1 MAGNIKGIIV
11 EIGGDTSGLENALKK
26 VNKSTSSLSKELKGI
41 NSLLKLD
48 PKNTELLAQ
57 KQKVLGDEI
66 ANVSKRLELLKDR
79 QKEIANSPELAE
91 HRDQYR
97 NLQREIIKT
106 ELELKSLKIEAS
118 GWTQASRTLE
128 GIGNTLTNLGNGI
141 TEVGKKASVASA
153 AVGALF
159 AAGIKY
165 NADIETATKS
175 YEAFIGSAEEAEQ
188 AVQAIR
194 DQSKTSPFATTDL
207 IRANQMLISTGISAD
222 EARNTI
228 SALADAIALTGGGN
242 DELTRMASNLQQIQN
257 AGKATSMDIRQ
268 FAYAGIDVYGIL
280 AETTG
285 KNVEEIKKMDVT
297 YEELSRALQTAA
309 AEGGK
314 YYKGQEQGAETLNGK
329 INQLKKS
336 FQDLLGELTKSLLP
350 IINNIITGLQNLAKW
365 FNGLSQSQKDMI
377 TKIGTI
383 IALLSPAL
391 IIIGKLITF
400 AGSIFLALSK
410 VFGIMAKIAPIIGT
424 ILKSLSFLLNPIT
437 AIIAAVAAVGAGLV
451 ALYNH
456 NEAFREKVD
465 EIWNAIK
472 SLVMDTIVPAVQ
484 QAFELIKKVLENIG
498 NFIHTTFDTAANFLI
513 GVGNTIYSRVIS
525 PIIGF
530 FQNNLVPAITAAVNT
545 IKNVFSGIIGTISN
559 IWETVKTTFSN
570 AIDWIRDTFG
580 GAWSSVWQ
588 GIVDVFTGIWD
599 GMTSGIK
606 GVINGII
613 GALNTFIN
621 GINRISFDVPDWV
634 PVIGGKKWGFN
645 IPSIPELAS
654 GGIAMSDTL
663 ARIGEGRDPE
673 AVIPLGRTLT
683 HYMAEALKE
692 AGAMNTIQVNFYPQ
706 KMTDA
711 ELERAFNYVDRR
723 YGMAY

>member
-1 MAGNIKGIIV
+1 MAGNIKGIVV

-26 VNKSTSSLSKELKGI
+26 VNRSTSSLSKELRGI

-57 KQKVLGDEI
+57 KQTVLGKTIEETE
-66 ANVSKRLELLKDR
+66 KKLETLKA
-79 QKEIANSPELAE
+79 QLASMDLSSE
-91 HRDQYR
+91 PDDKIRR
-97 NLQREIIKT
+97 LQRDIIKT
-106 ELELKSLKIEAS
+106 EADLKNLKIEAS
-118 GWTQASRTLE
+118 GWTQASKTLE
-128 GIGNTLTNLGNGI
+128 GIGNTLTNVGNSI
-141 TEVGKKASVASA
+141 TAIGKKASVASA

-175 YEAFIGSAEEAEQ
+175 YEAFIGSAEEAEK

-207 IRANQMLISTGISAD
+207 IRANQMLISTGISAE

-297 YEELSRALQTAA
+297 YEELSRALQVAA
-309 AEGGK
+309 SEGGK
-314 YYKGQEQGAETLNGK
+314 YYKGQEQGASTLNGQ

-350 IINNIITGLQNLAKW
+350 VIKNIISGLQNLTKW

-400 AGSIFLALSK
+400 FGSIFLVISK
-410 VFGIMAKIAPIIGT
+410 VFGIMAKIAPVLGT
-424 ILKSLSFLLNPIT
+424 IIKGVAALVNPIT
-437 AIIAAVAAVGAGLV
+437 LVIAAVTAIIGGLT
-451 ALYNH
+451 ALYFK
-456 NEAFREKVD
+456 NEEFRAKID
-465 EIWNAIK
+465 EIWNGIK

-484 QAFELIKKVLENIG
+484 KAFDLIKKVIENIG
-498 NFIHTTFDTAANFLI
+498 KFIFDTFGNVVNFMI
-513 GVGNTIYSRVIS
+513 EVGNNIYNRVIS

-530 FQNNLVPAITAAVNT
+530 FQNNLVPAITGAVNT
-545 IKNVFSGIIGTISN
+545 IKNVFSGIIGTISG
-559 IWETVKTTFSN
+559 IWESVKSTFN
-570 AIDWIRDTFG
+570 GAIDWIRDTFG
-580 GAWSSVWQ
+580 SAWSNVWQ

-613 GALNTFIN
+613 GALNTFIS

-645 IPSIPELAS
+645 IPSIPELA
-654 GGIAMSDTL
+654 T
-663 ARIGEGRDPE
+663 GRNS
-673 AVIPLGRTLT
+673 RSS
-683 HYMAEALKE
+683 
-692 AGAMNTIQVNFYPQ
+692 NSSN
-706 KMTDA
+706 
-711 ELERAFNYVDRR
+711 DRR
-723 YGMAY
+723 RQKPRSSYPIRSYIN